1 MFKATEKNLM
11 VNAVEG
17 GRLISA
23 TGLQV
28 AANQWPQINIIGD
41 FQ

>member
-17 GRLISA
+17 GILIHFNGDYRL
-23 TGLQV
+23 
-28 AANQWPQINIIGD
+28 P
-41 FQ
+41 

>member
-17 GRLISA
+17 GRLIQSNEDYRWDDKL
-23 TGLQV
+23 T
-28 AANQWPQINIIGD
+28 
-41 FQ
+41 

>member
-11 VNAVEG
+11 ANAVEG
-17 GRLISA
+17 GRLIQNNGDYRLPRIN
-23 TGLQV
+23 GL
-28 AANQWPQINIIGD
+28 IIGD